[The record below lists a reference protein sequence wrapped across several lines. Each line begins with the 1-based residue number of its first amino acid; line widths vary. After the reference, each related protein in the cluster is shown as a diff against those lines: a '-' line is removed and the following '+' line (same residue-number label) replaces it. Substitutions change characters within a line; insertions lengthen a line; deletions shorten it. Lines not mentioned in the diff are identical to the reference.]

1 MRILT
6 VNAGSSSVK
15 IRLLG
20 PADEL
25 LAVRDVPADRG
36 RPEPGALEAAL
47 SGLDEPD
54 AVAHRVVHGGS
65 HHPGPVRLDP
75 AVLAE
80 LEGLVDLAPLHQAPT
95 LAAVRATGLVCPDV
109 PAVACFDTAFHAT
122 MPDHAATYAVPKR
135 WRSELG
141 VRRYGFHGLAHE
153 WASRR
158 LCELIGPVQRI
169 VVAHLG
175 SGASVC
181 AVYDGRSVDT
191 SMGFTP
197 TSGLVMGTRCGEL
210 DPAVPAWLVR
220 HGLGVTEVQDAL
232 SEHSG
237 LLALAGSADMR
248 QVLDRERAGDRDA
261 SLAVRVWLHRL
272 RAEISAMAAAM
283 GGLDAVVF
291 SGGVGERAAVLRHRA
306 VDGLGFLGL
315 ELDPITNELTDGCVG
330 TPPEVDVSAPAAR
343 VRTWV
348 VHTREDLV
356 MAHQARELLEVGPD

>member
-20 PADEL
+20 PSDEL
-25 LAVRDVPADRG
+25 LAVRDVTADRG

-47 SGLDEPD
+47 SGLDAPD

-65 HHPGPVRLDP
+65 HHPGPVRVDK

-80 LEGLVDLAPLHQAPT
+80 LEGLVDMAPLHQAPA
-95 LAAVRATGLVCPDV
+95 LAALRATEPVCPDV

-122 MPDHAATYAVPKR
+122 MPDGASTYAVPRR

-153 WASRR
+153 WASSRVR
-158 LCELIGPVQRI
+158 ELAGPVERI

-181 AVYDGRSVDT
+181 AVHDGCSVDS

-197 TSGLVMGTRCGEL
+197 TSGLVMGTRCGDL
-210 DPAVPAWLVR
+210 DPAVPAWLMH
-220 HGLGVTEVQDAL
+220 HGLGITEVQDAL

-237 LLALAGSADMR
+237 LVALAGSADMR
-248 QVLDRERAGDRDA
+248 EVLAREAGGDPDA
-261 SLAVRVWLHRL
+261 SLAIRVWLHRL
-272 RAEISAMAAAM
+272 RAEIASMAAAL
-283 GGLDAVVF
+283 GGLDALVF
-291 SGGVGERAAVLRHRA
+291 SGGVGERAAVLRRRA
-306 VDGLGFLGL
+306 ADGLGFLGV
-315 ELDPITNELTDGCVG
+315 ELDQAANGLADGRAN
-330 TPPEVDVSAPAAR
+330 TPAEVDVSAPGSG

-356 MAHQARELLEVGPD
+356 MASQARALLAG